1 MEKNYVVMTDSSA
14 DLNPALEQELG
25 VDIIPLSVNCGDRTF
40 LDYPD
45 EREIKTSEFYGM
57 LRSGA
62 NAKTAAANVE
72 TFLTAMS
79 RHLEQGKDVLYLG
92 FSSGLSST
100 YSASEIAAQEL
111 RERYPERKVL
121 TVDTL
126 CASMGQ
132 GLLVWLTVQELKHGA
147 TLEEAAKYAEDNRLH
162 LCHWFT
168 VDDLFF
174 LKQRRPRLGGD
185 GPRRQLRSASSPC
198 SMWTTKATSSTSRRP
213 AAAKIPSLH
222 WSTAWREAPLS
233 RKSRPSTSAT
243 VTALQT
249 RNSWLRRSA
258 AVCRSR
264 VSRSTTSARSS
275 VRTPAPAHWPCSSS
289 EQRAEPHR
297 IHRIN
302 EKPLRS
308 IARIAAVFQ
317 ISLLPSSARSSVTSS
332 AYSSWLPTG
341 MP

>member
-174 LKQRRPRLGGD
+174 LKRGGRVSAATALVGSALGIKPVLHVDNEGHLINVSKARGRKNSILALVDRMERSHWAGKADRLHQPRRLPCRRGIPGAGGPPPPARPAHRDQLRRPGHRRALRSRHTGAVLPRNGALSHIEFIELQKNRC
-185 GPRRQLRSASSPC
+185 GPRLDRSVFFRCLFCPRA
-198 SMWTTKATSSTSRRP
+198 R
-213 AAAKIPSLH
+213 AAA
-222 WSTAWREAPLS
+222 
-233 RKSRPSTSAT
+233 
-243 VTALQT
+243 
-249 RNSWLRRSA
+249 
-258 AVCRSR
+258 
-264 VSRSTTSARSS
+264 
-275 VRTPAPAHWPCSSS
+275 
-289 EQRAEPHR
+289 
-297 IHRIN
+297 
-302 EKPLRS
+302 
-308 IARIAAVFQ
+308 
-317 ISLLPSSARSSVTSS
+317 
-332 AYSSWLPTG
+332 
-341 MP
+341 

>member
-147 TLEEAAKYAEDNRLH
+147 TLEEAARYAEDNRLH

-174 LKQRRPRLGGD
+174 LKRGG
-185 GPRRQLRSASSPC
+185 RVSAATALVGTVLQIKPV
-198 SMWTTKATSSTSRRP
+198 MHMDDAGTLKNVTKARGRKAALKALAQRLADTATDP
-213 AAAKIPSLH
+213 ADQ
-222 WSTAWREAPLS
+222 
-233 RKSRPSTSAT
+233 T
-243 VTALQT
+243 VFICHGDCLDDAEYT
-249 RNSWLRRSA
+249 
-258 AVCRSR
+258 
-264 VSRSTTSARSS
+264 
-275 VRTPAPAHWPCSSS
+275 S
-289 EQRAEPHR
+289 EQIRALVPVKDIIINYVGPVIGAHTGPGVISIFFVGTHR
-297 IHRIN
+297 
-302 EKPLRS
+302 
-308 IARIAAVFQ
+308 
-317 ISLLPSSARSSVTSS
+317 
-332 AYSSWLPTG
+332 
-341 MP
+341 

>member
-174 LKQRRPRLGGD
+174 LKRGG
-185 GPRRQLRSASSPC
+185 RVSA
-198 SMWTTKATSSTSRRP
+198 A
-213 AAAKIPSLH
+213 
-222 WSTAWREAPLS
+222 
-233 RKSRPSTSAT
+233 
-243 VTALQT
+243 TALVGSALGIKPVLHVDIEPEKQT
-249 RNSWLRRSA
+249 VFISHGDCLADAEFLAQEVRRRLH
-258 AVCRSR
+258 VPRIEINY
-264 VSRSTTSARSS
+264 VGP
-275 VRTPAPAHWPCSSS
+275 VIGAHSGPGTLALFFLGT
-289 EQRAEPHR
+289 ER
-297 IHRIN
+297 
-302 EKPLRS
+302 
-308 IARIAAVFQ
+308 
-317 ISLLPSSARSSVTSS
+317 
-332 AYSSWLPTG
+332 
-341 MP
+341 

>member
-79 RHLEQGKDVLYLG
+79 RHLEHGKDVL
-92 FSSGLSST
+92 
-100 YSASEIAAQEL
+100 QEL

-174 LKQRRPRLGGD
+174 LKRGGRVSAATALVGSALGIKPVLHVDNEGHLINVSKARGRKNSILALVD
-185 GPRRQLRSASSPC
+185 RMERSAIEPEKQTVFISHGDC
-198 SMWTTKATSSTSRRP
+198 LADAEFLAQEVRRR
-213 AAAKIPSLH
+213 LH
-222 WSTAWREAPLS
+222 VPRIEINYVGPVIGAHSGPGTL
-233 RKSRPSTSAT
+233 
-243 VTALQT
+243 ALFFLGT
-249 RNSWLRRSA
+249 ER
-258 AVCRSR
+258 
-264 VSRSTTSARSS
+264 
-275 VRTPAPAHWPCSSS
+275 
-289 EQRAEPHR
+289 
-297 IHRIN
+297 
-302 EKPLRS
+302 
-308 IARIAAVFQ
+308 
-317 ISLLPSSARSSVTSS
+317 
-332 AYSSWLPTG
+332 
-341 MP
+341 

>member
-168 VDDLFF
+168 VDDLMY
-174 LKQRRPRLGGD
+174 LKRGG
-185 GPRRQLRSASSPC
+185 RVSAATALVGTMLSIKPVLHVDDEGHLINVG
-198 SMWTTKATSSTSRRP
+198 KARG
-213 AAAKIPSLH
+213 
-222 WSTAWREAPLS
+222 
-233 RKSRPSTSAT
+233 RKSSIQALADKMGQLQIPGENDT
-243 VTALQT
+243 VFICHGDCIEDAKYLESLVKERYGVKNVLIYYTGAVIASHSGPGTLALFFIG
-249 RNSWLRRSA
+249 
-258 AVCRSR
+258 
-264 VSRSTTSARSS
+264 
-275 VRTPAPAHWPCSSS
+275 
-289 EQRAEPHR
+289 EHR
-297 IHRIN
+297 
-302 EKPLRS
+302 
-308 IARIAAVFQ
+308 
-317 ISLLPSSARSSVTSS
+317 
-332 AYSSWLPTG
+332 
-341 MP
+341 

>member
-1 MEKNYVVMTDSSA
+1 METMEKNYVVMTDSSA

-126 CASMGQ
+126 CALHGPGPA
-132 GLLVWLTVQELKHGA
+132 GLADRAGA
-147 TLEEAAKYAEDNRLH
+147 EARRNAGEAAKYAEDNRLH

-174 LKQRRPRLGGD
+174 LKRGGASRRRRPS
-185 GPRRQLRSASSPC
+185 SAGARHQAPC
-198 SMWTTKATSSTSRRP
+198 FMWTTKATSSTSRRP
-213 AAAKIPSLH
+213 AAAKFHPR

-233 RKSRPSTSAT
+233 RKSRPSSSAT
-243 VTALQT
+243 ATALQT
-249 RNSWLRRSA
+249 REFLAQEVRRRLH
-258 AVCRSR
+258 VPRIEINY
-264 VSRSTTSARSS
+264 VGP
-275 VRTPAPAHWPCSSS
+275 VIGAHSGPGTLALFFLGT
-289 EQRAEPHR
+289 ER
-297 IHRIN
+297 
-302 EKPLRS
+302 
-308 IARIAAVFQ
+308 
-317 ISLLPSSARSSVTSS
+317 
-332 AYSSWLPTG
+332 
-341 MP
+341 

>member
-174 LKQRRPRLGGD
+174 LKRGGPRLGGD
-185 GPRRQLRSASSPC
+185 GPRRQRARHQARASC
-198 SMWTTKATSSTSRRP
+198 GQRRP
-213 AAAKIPSLH
+213 PHQRL
-222 WSTAWREAPLS
+222 EGP
-233 RKSRPSTSAT
+233 RP
-243 VTALQT
+243 QKFH
-249 RNSWLRRSA
+249 
-258 AVCRSR
+258 
-264 VSRSTTSARSS
+264 
-275 VRTPAPAHWPCSSS
+275 P
-289 EQRAEPHR
+289 RAGRPHG
-297 IHRIN
+297 
-302 EKPLRS
+302 EKRH
-308 IARIAAVFQ
+308 
-317 ISLLPSSARSSVTSS
+317 
-332 AYSSWLPTG
+332 
-341 MP
+341 

>member
-174 LKQRRPRLGGD
+174 LKRGGRVSAATALVGSALGIKPVLHVDNEGHLINVSKAR
-185 GPRRQLRSASSPC
+185 GRKTPSS
-198 SMWTTKATSSTSRRP
+198 R
-213 AAAKIPSLH
+213 

-233 RKSRPSTSAT
+233 RKSRPSSSAT

-249 RNSWLRRSA
+249 RNSWRRRSA
-258 AVCRSR
+258 AACTSR
-264 VSRSTTSARSS
+264 ASRSTTSARSS
-275 VRTPAPAHWPCSSS
+275 ARTPAPAHWPCSSS
-289 EQRAEPHR
+289 ERSAEAH
-297 IHRIN
+297 
-302 EKPLRS
+302 K
-308 IARIAAVFQ
+308 
-317 ISLLPSSARSSVTSS
+317 
-332 AYSSWLPTG
+332 
-341 MP
+341 

>member
-174 LKQRRPRLGGD
+174 LKRGGRVSAQRPRRQRARHQARASCGQRRPPHQRLEARGRKNSILALVD
-185 GPRRQLRSASSPC
+185 RMERSAIEPEKQTVFISHGDC
-198 SMWTTKATSSTSRRP
+198 LADAEFLAQEVRRR
-213 AAAKIPSLH
+213 LH
-222 WSTAWREAPLS
+222 VPRIEINYVGPVIGAHSGPGTL
-233 RKSRPSTSAT
+233 
-243 VTALQT
+243 ALFFLGT
-249 RNSWLRRSA
+249 ER
-258 AVCRSR
+258 
-264 VSRSTTSARSS
+264 
-275 VRTPAPAHWPCSSS
+275 
-289 EQRAEPHR
+289 
-297 IHRIN
+297 
-302 EKPLRS
+302 
-308 IARIAAVFQ
+308 
-317 ISLLPSSARSSVTSS
+317 
-332 AYSSWLPTG
+332 
-341 MP
+341 

>member
-174 LKQRRPRLGGD
+174 LKRGVRV
-185 GPRRQLRSASSPC
+185 SAATALVGTVLQIKPV
-198 SMWTTKATSSTSRRP
+198 MHMDDAGTLKNVTKARGRKAALRALAQRLADTATDP
-213 AAAKIPSLH
+213 ADQTVFICHGDCLDDAEY
-222 WSTAWREAPLS
+222 TAEQIR
-233 RKSRPSTSAT
+233 
-243 VTALQT
+243 ALVPVKDIII
-249 RNSWLRRSA
+249 NY
-258 AVCRSR
+258 VGP
-264 VSRSTTSARSS
+264 VIG
-275 VRTPAPAHWPCSSS
+275 AHTGPGVISIFFVGT
-289 EQRAEPHR
+289 HR
-297 IHRIN
+297 
-302 EKPLRS
+302 
-308 IARIAAVFQ
+308 
-317 ISLLPSSARSSVTSS
+317 
-332 AYSSWLPTG
+332 
-341 MP
+341 

>member
-126 CASMGQ
+126 CASMGSQ
-132 GLLVWLTVQELKHGA
+132 RTRRKNQQRQYNHAPQPPARHLLPVKPLFHASHVL
-147 TLEEAAKYAEDNRLH
+147 RLH
-162 LCHWFT
+162 
-168 VDDLFF
+168 F
-174 LKQRRPRLGGD
+174 LGSGRRYARAGAKMTCAF
-185 GPRRQLRSASSPC
+185 RQN
-198 SMWTTKATSSTSRRP
+198 
-213 AAAKIPSLH
+213 
-222 WSTAWREAPLS
+222 
-233 RKSRPSTSAT
+233 
-243 VTALQT
+243 V
-249 RNSWLRRSA
+249 
-258 AVCRSR
+258 
-264 VSRSTTSARSS
+264 
-275 VRTPAPAHWPCSSS
+275 
-289 EQRAEPHR
+289 
-297 IHRIN
+297 
-302 EKPLRS
+302 
-308 IARIAAVFQ
+308 
-317 ISLLPSSARSSVTSS
+317 LP
-332 AYSSWLPTG
+332 
-341 MP
+341 

>member
-14 DLNPALEQELG
+14 DLNPALAQELG
-25 VDIIPLSVNCGDRTF
+25 VDIIPLSVNCGGRTF

-79 RHLEQGKDVLYLG
+79 RHLEQGRDVLYLG

-174 LKQRRPRLGGD
+174 LKRGGRVSAATALVGSALGIKPVLHVDNEGHLINVSKARD
-185 GPRRQLRSASSPC
+185 RMERSAFEPERQTVFISHGDC
-198 SMWTTKATSSTSRRP
+198 LADAEFLAQAVRRR
-213 AAAKIPSLH
+213 LH
-222 WSTAWREAPLS
+222 VPRIEINYVGPVIGAHSGPGTL
-233 RKSRPSTSAT
+233 
-243 VTALQT
+243 ALFFLGT
-249 RNSWLRRSA
+249 ER
-258 AVCRSR
+258 
-264 VSRSTTSARSS
+264 
-275 VRTPAPAHWPCSSS
+275 
-289 EQRAEPHR
+289 
-297 IHRIN
+297 
-302 EKPLRS
+302 
-308 IARIAAVFQ
+308 
-317 ISLLPSSARSSVTSS
+317 
-332 AYSSWLPTG
+332 
-341 MP
+341 

>member
-174 LKQRRPRLGGD
+174 LKRGG
-185 GPRRQLRSASSPC
+185 RVSAATALVGTVLQIKPV
-198 SMWTTKATSSTSRRP
+198 MHMDDAGTLKNVTKARGRKAALRALAQRLADTATDP
-213 AAAKIPSLH
+213 ADQTVFICHGDCLDDAEY
-222 WSTAWREAPLS
+222 TAEQIR
-233 RKSRPSTSAT
+233 
-243 VTALQT
+243 ALVPVKDIII
-249 RNSWLRRSA
+249 NY
-258 AVCRSR
+258 VGP
-264 VSRSTTSARSS
+264 VIG
-275 VRTPAPAHWPCSSS
+275 AHTGPGVISIFFVGT
-289 EQRAEPHR
+289 HR
-297 IHRIN
+297 
-302 EKPLRS
+302 
-308 IARIAAVFQ
+308 
-317 ISLLPSSARSSVTSS
+317 
-332 AYSSWLPTG
+332 
-341 MP
+341 

>member
-126 CASMGQ
+126 CASMGDRMERSAIEPEKQ
-132 GLLVWLTVQELKHGA
+132 TVFISHGDCLADAEFLAQEVRR
-147 TLEEAAKYAEDNRLH
+147 RLH
-162 LCHWFT
+162 VPRIEINYVGPVIGAHSGPGTLA
-168 VDDLFF
+168 LFF
-174 LKQRRPRLGGD
+174 LG
-185 GPRRQLRSASSPC
+185 
-198 SMWTTKATSSTSRRP
+198 
-213 AAAKIPSLH
+213 
-222 WSTAWREAPLS
+222 TAR
-233 RKSRPSTSAT
+233 
-243 VTALQT
+243 
-249 RNSWLRRSA
+249 
-258 AVCRSR
+258 
-264 VSRSTTSARSS
+264 
-275 VRTPAPAHWPCSSS
+275 
-289 EQRAEPHR
+289 
-297 IHRIN
+297 
-302 EKPLRS
+302 
-308 IARIAAVFQ
+308 
-317 ISLLPSSARSSVTSS
+317 
-332 AYSSWLPTG
+332 
-341 MP
+341 